1 MSQCCPSNCLPAK
14 CIAATPRC
22 ANQADLVIGTVNPN
36 QSVIVLVGDKSRDVV
51 QRFAVTADANGLVT
65 IDTTA
70 APGLFY
76 NNAVLFISIEGEL
89 FTVSGESVE
98 CLKVPVKAIRN
109 QTNAVIWKI
118 SQTLEVNL

>member
-36 QSVIVLVGDKSRDVV
+36 QAVVVLVGDKSRDVI
-51 QRFAVTADANGLVT
+51 QEYPVTANGAGLVT
-65 IDTTA
+65 IDTTL
-70 APGLFY
+70 APGIFY
-76 NNAVLFISIEGEL
+76 DGAVLFITIEGEL
-89 FTVSGESVE
+89 FTVSGEAVD

-109 QTNAVIWKI
+109 QTNSVIWKT

>member
-22 ANQADLVIGTVNPN
+22 ANQADLVIGIVNPN

-51 QRFAVTADANGLVT
+51 QRFAVTADGNGLVT

-76 NNAVLFISIEGEL
+76 NGAVLFISIEGKL
-89 FTVSGESVE
+89 FTVSGEAVD
-98 CLKVPVKAIRN
+98 CLKVPVKAMRN
-109 QTNAVIWKI
+109 QTNAIIWKA
-118 SQTLEVNL
+118 SQTLEVSL